1 MHEFSMAQQIFSIVM
16 KVAKEN
22 NVKKILE
29 INIEVGQ
36 LTFLN
41 PDQLKFA
48 LKVLSEDT
56 IAQDAKIRIE
66 IIQPE
71 IRCNSCKYTGK
82 ISYDG
87 PESHTIY
94 PIIFLKCPK
103 CGSTDVEI
111 IRGKECNIKNIKA
124 IRKEA
129 T

>member
-1 MHEFSMAQQIFSIVM
+1 M

-48 LKVLSEDT
+48 LKALSEDT

-82 ISYDG
+82 ISYEG

>member
-1 MHEFSMAQQIFSIVM
+1 MHEFSIAQQIFNIVM

-22 NVKKILE
+22 GVEKILE
-29 INIEVGQ
+29 INLEVGQ

-56 IAQDAKIRIE
+56 IAQDAKIKIE
-66 IIQPE
+66 VIQPE
-71 IRCNSCKYTGK
+71 IRCNNCKYTGK
-82 ISYDG
+82 ISYNG
-87 PESHTIY
+87 PEYHAIY
-94 PIIFLKCPK
+94 PVMFLKCPK
-103 CGSTDVEI
+103 CGSTDVKI
-111 IRGKECNIKNIKA
+111 TRGRECNIKNIKA

>member
-16 KVAKEN
+16 RVAKEN

>member
-16 KVAKEN
+16 RVAKEN

-48 LKVLSEDT
+48 LKILSEDT

-71 IRCNSCKYTGK
+71 IRCNSCKYTGR

-94 PIIFLKCPK
+94 SIIFLKCPK

>member
-1 MHEFSMAQQIFSIVM
+1 MAQQIFNIVM

-22 NVKKILE
+22 GVEKILE
-29 INIEVGQ
+29 INLEVGQ

-56 IAQDAKIRIE
+56 IAQDAKIKIE
-66 IIQPE
+66 VIQPE

-82 ISYDG
+82 ISYNG
-87 PESHTIY
+87 PEYHAIY
-94 PIIFLKCPK
+94 PVVFLKCPK

-111 IRGKECNIKNIKA
+111 TRGRECNIKNIKA
-124 IRKEA
+124 IRKEV

>member
-1 MHEFSMAQQIFSIVM
+1 M

-48 LKVLSEDT
+48 LKILSEDT

-71 IRCNSCKYTGK
+71 IRCNSCKYAGK
-82 ISYDG
+82 ISYNG

>member
-56 IAQDAKIRIE
+56 IAQDAKIDPNL
-66 IIQPE
+66 IQFTPL
-71 IRCNSCKYTGK
+71 Y
-82 ISYDG
+82 
-87 PESHTIY
+87 
-94 PIIFLKCPK
+94 F
-103 CGSTDVEI
+103 
-111 IRGKECNIKNIKA
+111 
-124 IRKEA
+124 
-129 T
+129 

>member
-1 MHEFSMAQQIFSIVM
+1 MAQQIFNIVM

-22 NVKKILE
+22 GAEKILE

-48 LKVLSEDT
+48 LKVLSEET
-56 IAQDAKIRIE
+56 IAQNAKIRIE

-82 ISYDG
+82 ISYNG
-87 PESHTIY
+87 PEYHTIY
-94 PIIFLKCPK
+94 PVVFLKCPK

-111 IRGKECNIKNIKA
+111 IRGRECNIKNIKA
-124 IRKEA
+124 IRKEF

>member
-1 MHEFSMAQQIFSIVM
+1 MHEFSMAQQIFNIVM

-22 NVKKILE
+22 GVEKILE
-29 INIEVGQ
+29 INLEVGQ

-56 IAQDAKIRIE
+56 IAKDAQIKIE

-71 IRCNSCKYTGK
+71 IRCNNCQYTGK
-82 ISYDG
+82 ISYNG
-87 PESHTIY
+87 PEYHAIY
-94 PIIFLKCPK
+94 PVAFLKCPK
-103 CGSTDVEI
+103 CGNSDVEI
-111 IRGKECNIKNIKA
+111 IRGRECNIKNIKA
-124 IRKEA
+124 IRQAA

>member
-71 IRCNSCKYTGK
+71 IRCNSCKYTGR